1 MLLPA
6 FAMLLHF
13 SPTETKR
20 CQEGLA
26 RQAEAA
32 PEEAVSQ
39 GPAAAGSE
47 PEGGSY
53 LGGWASWAFG
63 DAETNAER

>member
-13 SPTETKR
+13 SPVETKR

-32 PEEAVSQ
+32 PEDGTSQAPAPGSSEAD
-39 GPAAAGSE
+39 
-47 PEGGSY
+47 GGSY
-53 LGGWASWAFG
+53 LGGWTSWAFG
-63 DAETNAER
+63 EAGNTEK